1 MLRTKSIVAVLLF
14 SVAAIGLYGA
24 QEKKTPMPSPTFTR
38 LGDLDGGLELS
49 VANGISADGKVVV
62 GYSHSATGSEAFR
75 WTLED
80 GMEGLGFPIA
90 FAVSGDGAVV
100 VGHRLRDGRSEPV
113 RWTRRSG
120 IDSPKISSEY
130 RRGAA
135 QGVTV
140 DGSTVIGVVGTG
152 MSDAEGHDLAFRWR
166 GGDRFAT
173 LAPESAESGSTD
185 ATAISGDGGVIVGL
199 RRLENGHTEAF
210 RWTEA
215 TGIVGLGCLAGHTT
229 SRASAISADGKVV
242 VGSSSDYTTTRAFR
256 WTEETGMV
264 ALGELGDASCDNVA
278 LAVSAD
284 GSVIVG
290 CNMSQRGRRAFL
302 WTAET
307 GMRSVQDMLAAE
319 SAKDGPLAGWRL
331 TMATAV
337 SADGAVI
344 AGMGMNPEGERE
356 AWIARIGVAVVERE
370 PAVAASRIA
379 SRGRFR

>member
-24 QEKKTPMPSPTFTR
+24 PEKKPPTSPWFTG
-38 LGDLDGGLELS
+38 LGDLAGGLELS

-62 GYSHSATGSEAFR
+62 GYSHSATGPEAFR
-75 WTLED
+75 WTLDD

-113 RWTRRSG
+113 RWTRDEE
-120 IDSPKISSEY
+120 IACPQNATEY

-140 DGSTVIGVVGTG
+140 DGSTVVGVVGTG
-152 MSDAEGHDLAFRWR
+152 MSDAEGHDSAFRWR
-166 GGDRFAT
+166 GGDRFAALT
-173 LAPESAESGSTD
+173 PESAESGSTD
-185 ATAISGDGGVIVGL
+185 ATAISGDGGVIVGV

-215 TGIVGLGCLAGHTT
+215 TGIVGLGCLAGLTT
-229 SRASAISADGKVV
+229 SRASAVSADGKIV

-290 CNMSQRGRRAFL
+290 CNMSRRGRKAFL
-302 WTAET
+302 WTAEK
-307 GMRSVQDMLAAE
+307 GMRSVQDMLAAD
-319 SAKDGPLAGWRL
+319 SAKNGPLAGWRL

-344 AGMGMNPEGERE
+344 AGVGMNPEGERE
-356 AWIARIGVAVVERE
+356 AWIARTKVAAVERE
-370 PAVAASRIA
+370 PAVAEAGIA
-379 SRGRFR
+379 SRVRRR